1 MIQKVLEKRKAKN
14 ANLRKNIDTI
24 LFDGDIFLDKYLK
37 ELDISMY
44 KYDINMAVEELGLD
58 ENLVCQLLEDYII
71 QILKSKISFYNYIQE
86 LKQSELD
93 DKALDFKNIRD
104 LAHKNL
110 GVARNLRI
118 KDAEKLLII
127 LLKDDDLDY
136 MRICAK
142 ALELTAIRI
151 NPLCAYETLN
161 LIKVKNS
168 L

>member
-1 MIQKVLEKRKAKN
+1 MNLYGIEKRKLEN
-14 ANLRKNIDTI
+14 TNLRNRIDTI
-24 LFDGDIFLDKYLK
+24 LNDGNDFLTNHLS
-37 ELDISMY
+37 ELDINTY
-44 KYDINMAVEELGLD
+44 EYDINIAVEELGLEKD
-58 ENLVCQLLEDYII
+58 LVIQLIEDYII
-71 QILKSKISFYNYIQE
+71 QILKSKLSFYNYIQE
-86 LKQSELD
+86 LKQSQLD
-93 DKALDFKNIRD
+93 GKDLDFENIRN

-118 KDAEKLLII
+118 EDAQKLLSV

-136 MRICAK
+136 MRVCAK
-142 ALELTAIRI
+142 ALEVTAIKL